1 MADEEKRPALLTEAG
16 VGNLLQTVSSLPKLP
31 VQSAATEESLSPDG
45 ADGPVQ
51 PADAPD
57 AAVPVEAPLAGAPAA
72 AAEEAQLQQ
81 ADPAGAPVFG
91 DDTVPV
97 EAPPADA
104 DAVAEE
110 EAGSPEAPPQ
120 LVNPDDS
127 RTDQLTDDFLGE
139 HINAV
144 LELVPQSPPELIL
157 MGIDYALDH
166 GIEIE
171 ISAVRYA
178 LRRIPEVRDEA
189 DEERAQQ
196 WDEVLDSLQDV
207 IRRGARPSDEEPE
220 DPPRAGPPRPT
231 APPVF
236 GGSPPQSPRPQTH
249 VPHHRPPHAAA
260 AGAGGGGGIPRGDAG
275 KDEYLDELEKTVKAS
290 MASYSTKKVLVARIR
305 EIATHPAKIATL
317 GRPLPVDI
325 AAITVEITANMNE
338 SPPPERA
345 VFFTHYWNYLK
356 NLVPIHLDCDLLSD
370 ERDSIRGVDA
380 FAEAFVRG
388 VLFLWYSPDAFKNTV
403 AFIKDRTRRT
413 ASYNAAI
420 DQRDRA
426 AAIEWRIHEPMR
438 ATSQRAMTPRT
449 PGMIRERDKLR
460 LEADKYLR
468 QLQVHTVATTPVPS
482 TAALIEALRSAA
494 YAAYDPAPVP
504 AHAMTFDVFRRP
516 LLPQVVIGG
525 NIALQDT
532 LQGHARSDNELLEAR
547 KAAYRAHVD
556 NVLGSARICTALE
569 NARER
574 YLKATKSQR
583 TERVAPDAVPEAE
596 RANVAAELKSD
607 GRGDVNRQSAT
618 RYSAQIALVERK
630 FRDEL
635 HAWATTTRFPE
646 LFTGSSFIAGSEVAS
661 LKGPAWLGKH
671 PKAP

>member
-1 MADEEKRPALLTEAG
+1 MADEEKRPALRTEAG
-16 VGNLLQTVSSLPKLP
+16 VGDLLGTIDRLPKL
-31 VQSAATEESLSPDG
+31 QTRSAAVEESTSPFPSIG
-45 ADGPVQ
+45 ADGAAAATPPAQPVFG
-51 PADAPD
+51 D
-57 AAVPVEAPLAGAPAA
+57 AAVPEAPLAGTDAA
-72 AAEEAQLQQ
+72 AAEEA
-81 ADPAGAPVFG
+81 
-91 DDTVPV
+91 
-97 EAPPADA
+97 
-104 DAVAEE
+104 
-110 EAGSPEAPPQ
+110 GS
-120 LVNPDDS
+120 
-127 RTDQLTDDFLGE
+127 
-139 HINAV
+139 
-144 LELVPQSPPELIL
+144 
-157 MGIDYALDH
+157 
-166 GIEIE
+166 
-171 ISAVRYA
+171 
-178 LRRIPEVRDEA
+178 
-189 DEERAQQ
+189 
-196 WDEVLDSLQDV
+196 
-207 IRRGARPSDEEPE
+207 PE
-220 DPPRAGPPRPT
+220 DPPPLMRPDDPETEWDEVVEELWDVIGRDARPVDGEDEDQPRAAPPLPM

-236 GGSPPQSPRPQTH
+236 GDPPPQSPRPLTH
-249 VPHHRPPHAAA
+249 APRHHHHAGA
-260 AGAGGGGGIPRGDAG
+260 AGAGGGGGIPSGDEG
-275 KDEYLDELEKTVKAS
+275 KDAYLYELGKTVKAS
-290 MASYSTKKVLVARIR
+290 MASYSTKKDLVARIS
-305 EIATHPAKIATL
+305 EIANEPAKIATL
-317 GRPLPVDI
+317 GQPLPVDI
-325 AAITVEITANMNE
+325 AAMTVEITANMNE
-338 SPPPERA
+338 PPPPERA
-345 VFFTHYWNYLK
+345 VFFAHYRNYLK
-356 NLVPIHLDCDLLSD
+356 NLAPLHRDCDLLSD

-388 VLFLWYSPDAFKNTV
+388 VLSLWYSPNAFQNTV

-438 ATSQRAMTPRT
+438 ATSQRAMISRT
-449 PGMIRERDKLR
+449 AGMNRLRDELR
-460 LEADKYLR
+460 RGADKYLR

-504 AHAMTFDVFRRP
+504 AHPMTFDVFRRP

-569 NARER
+569 DARER
-574 YLKATKSQR
+574 YLKATKPQR